1 MKTLVV
7 GDLHLKQQ
15 FVLPRIDGMLLVM
28 RKLGVSYFWATRAMT
43 GVRTKPMS

>member
-15 FVLPRIDGMLLVM
+15 FVLPRIDGMLAM
-28 RKLGVSYFWATRAMT
+28 QKLGVSYFWATRAMT
-43 GVRTKPMS
+43 GARTKPMS